1 MAASLSRSCGRFST
15 GLLDP
20 IVGDV
25 IGSWFGAQAQVIA
38 GILLEEAVSIVATN
52 HWVRKLQ
59 ILDDGL
65 KLSLVVLCDLATEDH
80 DDLVDHRLGPIQ
92 SRQEGVSHQSPSSR
106 EQNDHSAGACFLNCA
121 KATGS

>member
-59 ILDDGL
+59 ILDE
-65 KLSLVVLCDLATEDH
+65 V
-80 DDLVDHRLGPIQ
+80 
-92 SRQEGVSHQSPSSR
+92 
-106 EQNDHSAGACFLNCA
+106 
-121 KATGS
+121 